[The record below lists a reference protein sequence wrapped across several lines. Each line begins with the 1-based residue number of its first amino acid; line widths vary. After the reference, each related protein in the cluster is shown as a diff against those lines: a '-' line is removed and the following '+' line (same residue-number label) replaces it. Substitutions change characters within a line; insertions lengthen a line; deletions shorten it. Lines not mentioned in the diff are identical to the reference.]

1 MAYFSL
7 KMLGNALKS
16 TNWEN
21 LATQTGEL
29 MAIACETTRM
39 PSASRSV
46 AINLRVKQAR
56 TKFK

>member
-1 MAYFSL
+1 
-7 KMLGNALKS
+7 MLGNALKS

>member
-21 LATQTGEL
+21 LVTQTGEP
-29 MAIACETTRM
+29 MAIARDTTRM
-39 PSASRSV
+39 PSESRSD
-46 AINLRVKQAR
+46 AINLRAKQAWA
-56 TKFK
+56 KFK